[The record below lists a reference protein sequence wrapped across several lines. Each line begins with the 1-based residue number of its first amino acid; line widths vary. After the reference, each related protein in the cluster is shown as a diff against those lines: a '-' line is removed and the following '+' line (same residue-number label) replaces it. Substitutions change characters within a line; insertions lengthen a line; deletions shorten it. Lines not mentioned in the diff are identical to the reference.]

1 MTSLLMMSSPQEECV
16 RLKGAAHGGDTNVMK
31 KILSNGVNVN
41 ADVSGFSVSKYYML
55 YRVIILLYMCCV
67 STGVMCLAVS
77 VYIII
82 TNRSD
87 VLASVYSWIS
97 LLGKGVVVIK
107 GDYGKVFDYDSYSTC
122 SYTYN
127 YNKLMLCCF

>member
-1 MTSLLMMSSPQEECV
+1 M
-16 RLKGAAHGGDTNVMK
+16 
-31 KILSNGVNVN
+31 
-41 ADVSGFSVSKYYML
+41 
-55 YRVIILLYMCCV
+55 IILLYLCCV
-67 STGVMCLAVS
+67 LTDVMCLAVS

-97 LLGKGVVVIK
+97 LLGKGVGVIR
-107 GDYGKVFDYDSYSTC
+107 GDYVKVFDYDSYSTC

-127 YNKLMLCCF
+127 YYK